1 MLIEQG
7 QYVAEEKP
15 LTIVIA
21 ADTYLPD
28 INGAAMFCYRLATA
42 MKERGH
48 RVHVLAVRGEN
59 GKTFTEV
66 RPEAIV
72 HRLQSHAVPTHEY
85 FRIVFPWEVN
95 SQINKLL
102 ADINPDVVHAQSHY
116 MIGQQTIAYARKHG
130 VRSVATNHFMPE
142 NLDPFLPFPKWF
154 KKIVARNSWRDMGKI
169 FGKADAVTTPTP
181 LAAKAMK
188 DYARLT
194 KVLPLS
200 NGIEAGNYELAEGEE
215 IVRNEAPTIL
225 FVGRLAVEKNV
236 NELIEALAIM
246 KQVPDAV
253 LEVVGGGEQRA
264 PLERIAHEQ
273 GLSDRV
279 RFLGHVTT
287 EELRLA
293 YLRCD
298 VFCQPGTAELQSLVT
313 LEALS
318 ASKPVV
324 LANAMAL
331 PHLVDVGVNGYMF
344 EPGNREDLAQKLD
357 TVLSM
362 DKQARERL
370 GEAGHRKVMNHAQEK
385 TMNSFEAL
393 YRGQSVTQH

>member
-1 MLIEQG
+1 M
-7 QYVAEEKP
+7 AEEKP

-28 INGAAMFCYRLATA
+28 INGAAMFCYRLASV

-48 RVHVLAVRGEN
+48 RVHVLAVRGEK
-59 GKTFTEV
+59 GKTYTEV

-72 HRLQSHAVPTHEY
+72 HRLQSHGVPTHEY
-85 FRIVFPWEVN
+85 FRIAFPWEVN
-95 SQINKLL
+95 SQINKIL

-116 MIGQQTIAYARKHG
+116 MIGQQTLAYARKHG
-130 VRSVATNHFMPE
+130 VRAVATNHFMPE

-169 FGKADAVTTPTP
+169 FGRADAVTTPTP

-188 DYARLT
+188 EHAGLT

-200 NGIEAGNYELAEGEE
+200 NGIEVGNYELGNEEE

-236 NELIEALAIM
+236 NELIEALALM
-246 KQVPDAV
+246 KQVPNSI
-253 LEVVGGGEQRA
+253 LEVVGGGEQRSL
-264 PLERIAHEQ
+264 LEKIANEK
-273 GLSDRV
+273 GVRDRV
-279 RFLGHVTT
+279 RFLGHVSE
-287 EELRLA
+287 EELREA

-318 ASKPVV
+318 ASKPVI

-357 TVLSM
+357 KVLSLEP
-362 DKQARERL
+362 QERERL
-370 GEAGHRKVMNHAQEK
+370 GSAGHRKVMNHAQEK

-393 YRGQSVTQH
+393 YRGQSVTTH